1 MTHSHDIARDV
12 ADASR
17 DRRPLKIAF
26 GLVVSFL
33 VVQVAAGFWTGS
45 LALLSDAGHLASDAL
60 GIGMALGAVV
70 AANQASVKGSRTYG
84 LYRLEILAALT
95 NAGLVF
101 GVGAYVVFEAFRRWG
116 DPSEVDVV
124 PMLVVA
130 ILGLIV
136 NVVVWQILRSG
147 AEESLNMEG
156 AMLEAVADL
165 AGSVAVIIAA
175 IVIATTGWVQ
185 ADAVIAAAI
194 GLFVMPRAWRLGRR
208 ALRII
213 LQFTPEGLDIDAVR
227 SELMRLEGVIDVHDL
242 HVWTLTS
249 AMDVASV
256 HLVTTSGVDPHRVLD
271 QARSML
277 ASDFDIEH
285 ATLQVEPDTHEG
297 CTELAY

>member
-1 MTHSHDIARDV
+1 MTHAHGISGGE

-26 GLVVSFL
+26 GLVLSFL
-33 VVQVAAGFWTGS
+33 IVQVAAGFWTGS
-45 LALLSDAGHLASDAL
+45 LALLSDAGHMASDAL

-84 LYRLEILAALT
+84 LYRLEILAALA

-101 GVGAYVVFEAFRRWG
+101 GVGAYVVLEAFKRWG
-116 DPSEVDVV
+116 DPSDVDVV

-130 ILGLIV
+130 ILGLVV
-136 NVVVWQILRSG
+136 NVVVWRILRSG
-147 AEESLNMEG
+147 AEASLNMEG

-185 ADAVIAAAI
+185 ADAVVAAAI
-194 GLFVMPRAWRLGRR
+194 GLFVLPRAWRLGRR
-208 ALRII
+208 ALRVI

-227 SELMRLEGVIDVHDL
+227 RDLMGLEGVVDVHDL

-249 AMDVASV
+249 SMDVASV
-256 HLVTTSGVDPHRVLD
+256 HLMTTTTADPHRVLD

-277 ASDFDIEH
+277 ASDFGIEH
-285 ATLQVEPDTHEG
+285 ATLQVEPHTHEG